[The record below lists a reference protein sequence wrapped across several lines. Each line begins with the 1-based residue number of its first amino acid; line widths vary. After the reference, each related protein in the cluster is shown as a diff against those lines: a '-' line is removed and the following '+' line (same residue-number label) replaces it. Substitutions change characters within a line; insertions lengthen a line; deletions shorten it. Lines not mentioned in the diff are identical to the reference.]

1 MKAYPQKIFT
11 LFSFGQHL
19 FAIVILF
26 VAGCASHLGL
36 ESESGSIP
44 TVAILIN
51 HQWIEEDPRGFVW
64 EVRKKEQDT
73 EEQFAACVRLAA
85 ASSNMSVKVITGT
98 QFRAIVFPDIDP
110 RSAPRS
116 MEALRSLIPDQ
127 RFRKRVENSHIDYIA
142 VLGGETRT
150 SKTKGGIGF
159 LGGGPGA
166 AIIGALWWDH
176 ESHLSSLVIDLRHGL
191 EQLQKADDA
200 SGTSWF
206 AIFDFIFIGAPSFH
220 ETKGCENFGHAAVQ
234 ALGKMLQEGE

>member
-1 MKAYPQKIFT
+1 MLP
-11 LFSFGQHL
+11 SFGQPL
-19 FAIVILF
+19 LAIVMSI
-26 VAGCASHLGL
+26 VAGCASHPVV
-36 ESESGSIP
+36 ESESGYIP

-73 EEQFAACVRLAA
+73 EEQFAACVRQEV

-116 MEALRSLIPDQ
+116 MEALRSLIQDQ
-127 RFRKRVENSHIDYIA
+127 RFRKRVEKGHIDYIA

-150 SKTKGGIGF
+150 SETKGGIAF
-159 LGGGPGA
+159 IGGGPGA

-176 ESHLSSLVIDLRHGL
+176 ESRLSSLVIDLRRGL

-206 AIFDFIFIGAPSFH
+206 AIFDFIFIAAPSFH

-234 ALGKMLQEGE
+234 ALGKMLQKGE

>member
-1 MKAYPQKIFT
+1 MSI
-11 LFSFGQHL
+11 
-19 FAIVILF
+19 
-26 VAGCASHLGL
+26 VAGCASHPVV

-51 HQWIEEDPRGFVW
+51 HQWVEEDPRGFVW

-73 EEQFAACVRLAA
+73 EEQFAACVRQEV

-127 RFRKRVENSHIDYIA
+127 RFRKRVEKGHIDYIA

-150 SKTKGGIGF
+150 SETKGGIA
-159 LGGGPGA
+159 LIGGGPGA
-166 AIIGALWWDH
+166 VIIGALWWDH
-176 ESHLSSLVIDLRHGL
+176 ESHLSALVVDLHRGV
-191 EQLQKADDA
+191 EDLQKADDA
-200 SGTSWF
+200 SGISWF
-206 AIFDFIFIGAPSFH
+206 AFLLIAPVAAPSFH
-220 ETKGCENFGHAAVQ
+220 ETKGCENFAHAVVQ
-234 ALGKMLQEGE
+234 ALGKMVQKGE